1 MLGGIKI
8 CFFEGSLLGGTFPGD
23 GGGGGGGVCWFLVP
37 KRFQS
42 RKESHFL
49 FCGSFDANSVPHLER
64 VLTLHDNKEKLKFLK
79 LTEFGVFI

>member
-23 GGGGGGGVCWFLVP
+23 GGGGGGGVWWFLVP

-42 RKESHFL
+42 RK
-49 FCGSFDANSVPHLER
+49 
-64 VLTLHDNKEKLKFLK
+64 
-79 LTEFGVFI
+79 